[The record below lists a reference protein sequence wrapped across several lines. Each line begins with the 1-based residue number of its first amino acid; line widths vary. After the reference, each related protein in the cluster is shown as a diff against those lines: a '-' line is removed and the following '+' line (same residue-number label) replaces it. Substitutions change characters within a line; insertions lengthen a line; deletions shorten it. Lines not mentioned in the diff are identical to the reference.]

1 MGVNDRMLG
10 IRDLLTC
17 PVALVPRY
25 LQHGIDESIGQS
37 RGDGGCHSAGGAE
50 QAHGLTETHQEA
62 IARLEA
68 DLDKLRSLLREHLLQ
83 REAVEEE
90 LRASGEQY
98 RMLAESMEDMV
109 SLHSEDGTCLY
120 VSPSATK
127 LTGFAPHEYLKGNSL
142 DFIHPDDRESRARPA
157 LAAVLSGE
165 APCVELRIRR
175 HDGSYIWVEM
185 RPRLLPADSRSPRR
199 ILSVS
204 RDIEDRHAAQDALRR
219 SEERYRS
226 LFHRAAHGIYR
237 ATLDGRFADVNPAL
251 VRMLGYESAE
261 ELRAVDI
268 ATGVYRDPTQRAEI
282 IARASADDG
291 REWSEIRW
299 KMKDGSPI
307 TVRLAIRAVRD
318 DDGRIEAFEGIA
330 EDVTERLRKEELL
343 RRSERMASLGTT
355 LAGVAHELN
364 NPLAAI
370 GGFAQLMLRESTA
383 SEEDRSALQT
393 IHHESNRAAKIV
405 RDLLTFA
412 RRQEGEQRERV
423 DLNDVIGYLMAT
435 QRYAMETRNIARE
448 VRLAPHLPAIF
459 AERTQIEQVVL
470 NLLVNSRQALEAMID
485 APADRSAGPKA
496 RRPEIRVRTWT
507 EGRRVLLE
515 IADNGP
521 GIPKELQSR
530 IWDPFFTTKA
540 EGEGTGLGLAVV
552 HGIVTSYDGSIEVES
567 DTESGSRFVVSFPAD
582 SRAPEPAAEVTGN
595 TAPGST
601 PAQRPLDIL
610 VVDDEPSIRGV
621 LTRYFAA
628 RGHAVVS
635 ARDGVEATKLARQSA
650 YDVVICDLR
659 LPGMDG
665 HEVVR
670 KIRSLP
676 TGVRTRCVV
685 MTGGGPESVETLRA
699 DPVMVAAVV
708 AKPYDIEELRRIVE
722 QG

>member
-1 MGVNDRMLG
+1 M
-10 IRDLLTC
+10 
-17 PVALVPRY
+17 
-25 LQHGIDESIGQS
+25 
-37 RGDGGCHSAGGAE
+37 
-50 QAHGLTETHQEA
+50 TETHNEA
-62 IARLEA
+62 VARLEA
-68 DLDKLRSLLREHLLQ
+68 DLDKLRSLLREHLVQ

-157 LAAVLSGE
+157 LEAVLRGE
-165 APCVELRIRR
+165 APSVELRTLR

-185 RPRLLPADSRSPRR
+185 RPRLLPADSRSGRR

-204 RDIEDRHAAQDALRR
+204 RDIEDRHAAQEALRLA
-219 SEERYRS
+219 EERYRS
-226 LFHRAAHGIYR
+226 LFLRAAHGIYR
-237 ATLDGRFADVNPAL
+237 ATPDGRFADVNPAL
-251 VRMLGYESAE
+251 VRMLGYDSAE
-261 ELRAVDI
+261 ELRQVDI
-268 ATGVYRDPTQRAEI
+268 ATAVYRDPAQREEV
-282 IARASADDG
+282 IARASADDA
-291 REWSEIRW
+291 RDWSEIRW

-307 TVRLAIRAVRD
+307 TVRLALRAVRD
-318 DDGRIEAFEGIA
+318 DDGCIEAFEGIA

-435 QRYAMETRNIARE
+435 QRYAMETRNIARD
-448 VRLAPHLPAIF
+448 VRLSSQLPAIF

-507 EGRRVLLE
+507 EGRRVMLE

-552 HGIVTSYDGSIEVES
+552 HGIVTSYDGSIEVDS
-567 DTESGSRFVVSFPAD
+567 DTEAGSRFVVSFPAD
-582 SRAPEPAAEVTGN
+582 SRLPEPREAEVRGN
-595 TAPGST
+595 TAPSST
-601 PAQRPLDIL
+601 PAKRPLDIL
-610 VVDDEPSIRGV
+610 VVDDEPSIRRV
-621 LTRYFAA
+621 LTRYFAS

-635 ARDGVEATKLARQSA
+635 ARDGIEATKLARQSA
-650 YDVVICDLR
+650 FDVVICDLR

-685 MTGGGPESVETLRA
+685 MSGGGPESIEALRA
-699 DPVMVAAVV
+699 DPVMVSAVV
-708 AKPYDIEELRRIVE
+708 AKPYDIEELRRVVE
-722 QG
+722 EA